1 MTEVLITDIQTKI
14 QAKDVLDFFK
24 AKNPDLKINFD
35 LNETDKAYP
44 CGHTVLR
51 VEANKIDTQGILT
64 ALQHLGYK
72 CGILED
78 KVCV

>member
-1 MTEVLITDIQTKI
+1 MIEVFITDIQTEI
-14 QAKDVLDFFK
+14 QAKDILDFFK
-24 AKNPDLKINFD
+24 ANNPDLKINYD

-51 VEANKIDTQGILT
+51 VEGNKIETQSILT
-64 ALQHLGYK
+64 AMQNLGHK
-72 CGILED
+72 CEILED

>member
-1 MTEVLITDIQTKI
+1 MTEILITDIQTKI
-14 QAKDVLDFFK
+14 QAKDILDFFK

-51 VEANKIDTQGILT
+51 VEGNKIETQSILT
-64 ALQHLGYK
+64 ALQNLGYR
-72 CGILED
+72 CEILED
-78 KVCV
+78 KVCL

>member
-1 MTEVLITDIQTKI
+1 MTEILITDIQTKI
-14 QAKDVLDFFK
+14 QAKDILNFFK

-51 VEANKIDTQGILT
+51 VEGNKIETQSILT
-64 ALQHLGYK
+64 ALQNRGYK
-72 CGILED
+72 CEILKD
-78 KVCV
+78 KVCL

>member
-1 MTEVLITDIQTKI
+1 MIEVFITDIQTEI
-14 QAKDVLDFFK
+14 QANDVLDFFQ
-24 AKNPDLKINFD
+24 ANNPDLKINYD

-51 VEANKIDTQGILT
+51 VEGNKIETQSILT
-64 ALQHLGYK
+64 AMQNLGHK
-72 CGILED
+72 CEILED